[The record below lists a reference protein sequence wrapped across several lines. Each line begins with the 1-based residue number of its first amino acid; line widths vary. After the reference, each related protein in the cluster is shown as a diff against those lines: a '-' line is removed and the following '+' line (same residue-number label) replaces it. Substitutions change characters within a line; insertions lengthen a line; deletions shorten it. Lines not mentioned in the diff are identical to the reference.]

1 MSNILDQRFR
11 LTPVEP
17 ENVTPIEQNVTPVV
31 ESQTQGDDSGMQ
43 EPEER
48 QGESPEDTATDERMG
63 ELLETINGLQKQ
75 LAEMQE
81 QQAKHSQALERFVK
95 YSPLPKEEGKQE
107 QEQGATLAQD
117 VPPAFT
123 PLQEMDFS
131 RDGKF

>member
-1 MSNILDQRFR
+1 MGNILDQLFR

-17 ENVTPIEQNVTPVV
+17 ENVTPIEQNVTPVI
-31 ESQTQGDDSGMQ
+31 ESQSQGDDSSMQ
-43 EPEER
+43 EPGEQ

-63 ELLETINGLQKQ
+63 ELLETISGLQKQ

-95 YSPLPKEEGKQE
+95 YSPLPKETGKQE
-107 QEQGATLAQD
+107 TGATLAQD
-117 VPPAFT
+117 TPPAFT